1 MTISSETTK
10 QTFQG
15 NGVQTVFN
23 YTFLLPT
30 TAQYDLYYTDAAGA
44 IELVSQVNYTLT
56 GIGNAAGGTLT
67 YTRGGNPIA
76 ANTSLTL
83 ARDVPYTQT
92 TDLNNQGAYYPEV
105 IESALDRLEMQIQQ
119 LFTLSRL
126 SFKAPITNDAVAD
139 VPTEADRASGWA
151 YWDADGNL
159 TSTTD
164 EWPGGTANH
173 LEITG
178 DQTLVALPVGNAVT
192 TYSSFILTGETEQD
206 DEREFL
212 ASIGF
217 VSNRGAAAASPERD
231 KVAMY
236 VGMVAASGTGD
247 AWSLNTVLTMDAG
260 ASAYNALGYEL
271 DFNNLNGHRGDT
283 AGAGGLAAPVAYGLA
298 VTGVAAYRSTSGLL
312 ISGST
317 NMWNRGITIFQAV
330 QASIQDW
337 SASDAMLDLR
347 GVYDAGIN
355 LVNGTYQAVSGYEQA
370 VNMDYGQAFVADGTD
385 RLLGAHPSEGVVL
398 GDSGVTVTVYGPQ
411 LAPGTDNATSLGAP
425 GQRWTE
431 VYAANGT
438 INTSDARQKNSI
450 KPMAPMTD
458 VLRAIEP
465 VTFKF
470 NNGGATREKI
480 KVRRLMPVYE
490 EVEAEV
496 ERTVPDENGRARV
509 VKTVERTKQ
518 RVRDTVPVLGED
530 GLQIIDWTKPM
541 VDKHGRVVRES
552 EPVPRVLH
560 VPRLEMQEV
569 EETRVAAKAGKRPH
583 YGFLASDFKAVF
595 ERLGLGDFGG
605 YVRSEDGIE
614 GLRDHQI
621 TALLWQV
628 VRELDQRLQE
638 VEDSV

>member
-10 QTFQG
+10 QTFSG

-30 TAQYDLYYTDAAGA
+30 TAQYALYYTDADGVD
-44 IELVSQVNYTLT
+44 ELVSQVNYTLT
-56 GIGNAAGGTLT
+56 GVGNAAGGTLT

-76 ANTSLTL
+76 ASTSLTL
-83 ARDVPYTQT
+83 TRAVPYTQT

-105 IESALDRLEMQIQQ
+105 IESALDRLAMQVQQ
-119 LFTLSRL
+119 LRTDVDLA
-126 SFKAPITNDAVAD
+126 FKAPITNAAVAD
-139 VPTEADRASGWA
+139 VPTEVDRANSWA

-159 TSTTD
+159 TSSAD
-164 EWPGGTANH
+164 EWPGGTADH
-173 LEITG
+173 LLIAG
-178 DQTLVALPVGNAVT
+178 DQSLLEPPIGNPVD
-192 TYSSFILTGETEQD
+192 TYSSLVLTGETEQD
-206 DEREFL
+206 DAREFL

-217 VSNRGAAAASPERD
+217 TSNKGAASASPERD
-231 KVAMY
+231 KVALY

-247 AWSLNTVLTMDAG
+247 AWSLNTVLTMEAG

-298 VTGVAAYRSTSGLL
+298 VTGVASYRSTSGLL
-312 ISGST
+312 ISGSS

-337 SASDAMLDLR
+337 SSADAMLDLR
-347 GVYDAGIN
+347 GAYDAGISF
-355 LVNGTYQAVSGYEQA
+355 VDGSYQTIGGYEQV
-370 VNMDYGQAFVADGTD
+370 VNMDYGHAIMAAGAD
-385 RLLGAHPSEGVVL
+385 RLLAAHPSEGVVL
-398 GDSGVTVTVYGPQ
+398 GDAGAQVTIYGAQ
-411 LAPGTDNATSLGAP
+411 LAPGTDNATSLGAV

-450 KPMAPMTD
+450 APMAPMTQ
-458 VLRAIEP
+458 VLREIAP

-470 NNGGATREKI
+470 NSGGAAREKV

-490 EVEAEV
+490 EVETEAERA
-496 ERTVPDENGRARV
+496 EPDGDGHARV

-518 RVRDTVPVLGED
+518 RVRDTVPVLDENGM
-530 GLQIIDWTKPM
+530 QIIDWTKPSR
-541 VDKHGRVVRES
+541 DRRGRVIREA

-560 VPRLEMQEV
+560 VPRMEMQEV
-569 EETRVAAKAGKRPH
+569 EETRVVQRPGKRPH
-583 YGFLASDFKAVF
+583 YGFLASDFKEVF
-595 ERLGLGDFGG
+595 DRLGLGDFGG
-605 YVRSEDGIE
+605 FVRSEDGIE

-628 VRELDQRLQE
+628 VRELDQRLQALE
-638 VEDSV
+638 AAR

>member
-30 TAQYDLYYTDAAGA
+30 TAQYVLYYTDAAGA
-44 IELVSQVNYTLT
+44 IELVSQVNYALT

-83 ARDVPYTQT
+83 VRDVPYTQT

-105 IESALDRLEMQIQQ
+105 IEAALDRLEMQIQQ
-119 LFTLSRL
+119 LRTQVNLA
-126 SFKAPITNDAVAD
+126 FKAPITNDAVAD

-178 DQTLVALPVGNAVT
+178 DQSLVALPVGNAID
-192 TYSSFILTGETEQD
+192 TYSSLILTGETEQD

-231 KVAMY
+231 KVALY

-283 AGAGGLAAPVAYGLA
+283 PGAGGLAAPVAYGLA

-312 ISGST
+312 ISGSS

-330 QASIQDW
+330 QAGIQDW
-337 SASDAMLDLR
+337 SAADAMLDLR
-347 GVYDAGIN
+347 GVYDAGIS
-355 LVNGTYQAVSGYEQA
+355 LVNGSYQVLGGYEQA
-370 VNMDYGQAFVADGTD
+370 VNMDYGHAIMVGTDRILGADGTE
-385 RLLGAHPSEGVVL
+385 GAVL
-398 GDSGVTVTVYGPQ
+398 GDGAVPVTVYGPQ
-411 LAPGTDNATSLGAP
+411 LAPGDDNTTSLGAV

-431 VYAANGT
+431 VYATNGT

-450 KPMAPMTD
+450 EPMASMTD

-470 NNGGATREKI
+470 NSGGATREKI

-496 ERTVPDENGRARV
+496 ERTVPDDNGHARV
-509 VKTVERTKQ
+509 VKTVERTRQ
-518 RVRDTVPVLGED
+518 RVRDTLPVLDEN

-560 VPRLEMQEV
+560 VPRMEMQEV
-569 EETRVAAKAGKRPH
+569 EETRVAQRPGKRPH
-583 YGFLASDFKAVF
+583 YGFLASDFKEVF
-595 ERLGLGDFGG
+595 DRLGLGDFGG